1 LDILAVIEP
10 YADCRVRM
18 VNPMTNMP
26 RTNLVIAFQGLQLG
40 RKPTNPEN
48 FPPHRERSDIR
59 RESYHLND
67 ILCAASAARWGSA
80 C

>member
-26 RTNLVIAFQGLQLG
+26 RTNLVIAFQDLQLG

-48 FPPHRERSDIR
+48 SPRHRERSDIR

>member
-1 LDILAVIEP
+1 
-10 YADCRVRM
+10 
-18 VNPMTNMP
+18 
-26 RTNLVIAFQGLQLG
+26 LG

-48 FPPHRERSDIR
+48 SPRHRERSDIR